1 MMDLS
6 SSGQKERL
14 MTYFILWRVVLVVF
28 GSFATAYIHQRTGRD
43 VRMGGL
49 IGAAVGGI
57 GGIWFLLMVWVYI
70 YYFAPSPIGHVY
82 GSRRIWYR
90 WWE

>member
-1 MMDLS
+1 M
-6 SSGQKERL
+6 
-14 MTYFILWRVVLVVF
+14 YWFIAWRVAVAVF
-28 GSFATAYIHQRTGRD
+28 GAFATAYIHQRTGRE

-57 GGIWFLLMVWVYI
+57 GGIWFLLVLWVYI
-70 YYFAPSPIGHVY
+70 YYFAPSPIGRMY
-82 GSRRIWYR
+82 GPRRTVWYR